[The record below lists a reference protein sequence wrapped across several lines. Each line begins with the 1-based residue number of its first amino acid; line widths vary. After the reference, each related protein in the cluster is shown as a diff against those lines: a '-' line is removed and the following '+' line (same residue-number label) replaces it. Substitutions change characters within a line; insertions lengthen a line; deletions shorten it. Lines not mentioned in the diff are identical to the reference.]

1 MVRVMKIRNPFTRQR
16 SPAFRN
22 ETREMILLSLARA
35 EENAQACFPNDL
47 ARELDLARPTLD
59 SHVRLLADDGL
70 IENKSDGIL
79 ALTGPGRQRAHT
91 LLRRHRLAERLFTD
105 VLGLDWAHAH
115 TEADKLE
122 HMVSPE
128 AEAALA
134 NRLGDPETCPH
145 GNPIPGAGQAST
157 RSLARP
163 LAECAPLTRAMIARI
178 GLETPPALQHLATL
192 GLLPDV
198 EIQVENKALFGGP
211 VMVRVGRAH
220 YALGHDLAS
229 RIWVTPLDPTPNSN
243 SLL

>member
-1 MVRVMKIRNPFTRQR
+1 
-16 SPAFRN
+16 
-22 ETREMILLSLARA
+22 
-35 EENAQACFPNDL
+35 
-47 ARELDLARPTLD
+47 
-59 SHVRLLADDGL
+59 
-70 IENKSDGIL
+70 
-79 ALTGPGRQRAHT
+79 LTGPGRQRAHT

-115 TEADKLE
+115 AEADKLE

-145 GNPIPGAGQAST
+145 GNPIPGTGQACV

-163 LAECAPLTRAMIARI
+163 LAECPPLTRAMIARI
-178 GLETPPALQHLATL
+178 GLETAPALQHLATL

-220 YALGHDLAS
+220 YALGHALAS
-229 RIWVTPLDPTPNSN
+229 RIWVTPLDPTANSN